1 MDTIQNETQKSIIM
15 QSTEDTEIER
25 LDKKRN
31 ETAINSKQN
40 TKRHSRISG
49 TQQISERET

>member
-1 MDTIQNETQKSIIM
+1 MDTIQNETQKSIII

-31 ETAINSKQN
+31 ETATNSKQN
-40 TKRHSRISG
+40 TKRHSRISE